1 MTQSPG
7 RGGPPAVQLLRGFE
21 LRVADRPVPLTPAS
35 ERLVAF
41 LAMQARSVR
50 RSFVSGSLWPDATA
64 ERANANLRSALWRV
78 PTVDRRPLVE
88 ASSTHLGLRP
98 GVDIDFPDAMHLA
111 TAMVQTEA
119 VDLVPELD
127 RSLDLLE
134 GDLLP
139 DWCEDWVVFERERYR
154 QLRLHAM
161 DQVCTC
167 LIRRCRYGEAMRI
180 AMGAIAADPLRES
193 GFRFAVRS
201 TWPRATSSRPS
212 SSTARTPSAC
222 APSSAPSPQPSCAAC
237 STTSTAG
244 SPALR
249 WRSTDTDAVLRW
261 RGGRPRAERSAQL
274 GKVFSRSWRSSG
286 LHHSRLPSV
295 TRVICTSGLPSF
307 PPRTPDRVAITP
319 VPLRTTSAGHPAT
332 ATAHTTLPVR
342 PACVAPAVACR

>member
-193 GFRFAVRS
+193 GFRFAVEIHLAEGNLVEAVQQY
-201 TWPRATSSRPS
+201 RAYAER
-212 SSTARTPSAC
+212 
-222 APSSAPSPQPSCAAC
+222 
-237 STTSTAG
+237 
-244 SPALR
+244 L
-249 WRSTDTDAVLRW
+249 
-261 RGGRPRAERSAQL
+261 RAELGAQPSAQL
-274 GKVFSRSWRSSG
+274 RRLFDDVDGRLTSAPLAVNGHRRSAPVAR
-286 LHHSRLPSV
+286 
-295 TRVICTSGLPSF
+295 
-307 PPRTPDRVAITP
+307 RVAP
-319 VPLRTTSAGHPAT
+319 G
-332 ATAHTTLPVR
+332 
-342 PACVAPAVACR
+342 